1 MIPLIDHVTFREGLF
16 FIAGM
21 AWVSG
26 WFWVIHLHEVRKM
39 RRDVLT
45 AARMYER
52 NRR

>member
-39 RRDVLT
+39 RGLVRE
-45 AARMYER
+45 AARAYER
-52 NRR
+52 SRR